1 MEINQLSGSI
11 IDAAVKIH
19 MQLGP
24 GLLESVYEQC
34 MAIEFQQRGIRC
46 ASQIPL
52 PIVYAG
58 HRIESAYRLD
68 LLVDDRIIVEIK
80 AIEHILPVHK
90 AQLLSY
96 LRLTEKKLGLLLNFN
111 VPRMREGI
119 YRIVNSL
126 YSDVPD
132 TLPV

>member
-11 IDAAVKIH
+11 VDAALRIH
-19 MQLGP
+19 MKLGP
-24 GLLESVYEQC
+24 GLLESVYRQC
-34 MAIEFQQRGIRC
+34 LAIEFQQRGLRC
-46 ASQIPL
+46 ASEVPL
-52 PIVYAG
+52 PIIYSG

-68 LLVDDRIIVEIK
+68 LIVEDLIIVEVK

-111 VPRMREGI
+111 VPRMRDGI
-119 YRIVNSL
+119 YRIVNNL
-126 YSDVPD
+126 HSDVPQD
-132 TLPV
+132 LPI